1 VEGVVKTAEPPLA
14 IEVEALTKSYGSYE
28 AVRGLDLRV
37 QTGQI
42 FALLGPNGAGK
53 TTTVEVLEGYRPRT
67 GGTVRVLGTD
77 PGRAGR
83 SWRARVGVVL
93 QTCQVPPQLTVRE
106 SLAMFAGY
114 YPAPRPV
121 EETIDLVGLASHRDR
136 RAGTLSG
143 GQQRRLDL
151 GLALIG
157 DPELIFLDE
166 PTTGFDPSARR
177 EAWATIANLRALGK
191 TVLLTTHYLEEAE
204 QLADQVSIMARGRIV
219 AEGTPEEIGRAGHDA
234 ATISFRLA
242 DGVPGD
248 GLPPALSERARVRE
262 RAVELQSPLPE
273 RDLRLLLEWAQAREL
288 SLGSL
293 EVRRESLEDVYLRL
307 TAAGAPA

>member
-1 VEGVVKTAEPPLA
+1 MAVKAKDPALA
-14 IEVEALTKSYGSYE
+14 IEVQGLRKSYGSHE
-28 AVRGLDLRV
+28 AVRGVDLEV
-37 QTGQI
+37 ATGQI

-67 GGTVRVLGTD
+67 GGEVRVLGTD
-77 PGRAGR
+77 PGRAPR
-83 SWRARVGVVL
+83 RWRARVGVVL

-106 SLAMFAGY
+106 SLAMFAAY

-121 EETIDLVGLASHRDR
+121 EATIDLVGLRSHRDR

-177 EAWATIANLRALGK
+177 EAWATIAELRALGK
-191 TVLLTTHYLEEAE
+191 TVLLTTHSLEEAE
-204 QLADQVSIMARGRIV
+204 QLADQVSIIAQGRVV
-219 AEGTPEEIGRAGHDA
+219 AEGTPSEIGRAGHDA
-234 ATISFRLA
+234 ATITFRLT
-242 DGVPGD
+242 D
-248 GLPPALSERARVRE
+248 GLGPEALPGGVRERARVQDRFVTV
-262 RAVELQSPLPE
+262 ASPVPDA
-273 RDLRLLLEWAQAREL
+273 DLRLLLDWAGTHEQVLA
-288 SLGSL
+288 GL

-307 TAAGAPA
+307 TAPEGAR